1 MVRGRGYTHRGAVT
15 KEDRW
20 RRRER
25 ASALVTQRHHLRCG
39 LATAG
44 KFGSRISS
52 ATGQLYWCSY
62 GAAGDPTA
70 ERNWS
75 SCEPISR
82 HIMRSGPRSWLSSG
96 SAPKRWP
103 NTPALMALAFPILV
117 DPDRSVIKRYGVYH
131 RLGLTAFN
139 IARPATFIIDRAQRI
154 CFMYI
159 SRGQSDRPDHETL
172 VAELQKLRPP
182 QPTSPPP
189 AAGAPAV
196 EP

>member
-1 MVRGRGYTHRGAVT
+1 MIRGRGYTHRGAVT

-25 ASALVTQRHHLRCG
+25 ASALVTQLHHLPCG

-82 HIMRSGPRSWLSSG
+82 ISCARGRGPGYRRAARRKGGRILPRSWPCLPDPRRSRSLGDQVLRGLSSARADGVQHRAAGHVYHRSCAAYLLHVYQQRSVGSSG
-96 SAPKRWP
+96 SRDVGGRASETAPSTT
-103 NTPALMALAFPILV
+103 NV
-117 DPDRSVIKRYGVYH
+117 
-131 RLGLTAFN
+131 
-139 IARPATFIIDRAQRI
+139 
-154 CFMYI
+154 
-159 SRGQSDRPDHETL
+159 
-172 VAELQKLRPP
+172 
-182 QPTSPPP
+182 TSPS
-189 AAGAPAV
+189 GGRSCS
-196 EP
+196 